1 MNTFEKTFLI
11 ESGNDEQHLWT
22 SNECWMPEAVEI
34 RFTKELINQIKTAS
48 KLMDRKTQPSFG
60 EGDICNITL
69 NVSSIFGM
77 YELIEDDMEIK
88 CDVAYIIV
96 RKNGVMLELYNKHN
110 SADKLECG
118 WISFEELGIRK

>member
-11 ESGNDEQHLWT
+11 ESHNHDYHVWT
-22 SNECWMPEAVEI
+22 SNDCWMPEAVEI

-48 KLMDRKTQPSFG
+48 KLMDRKIQPSFG
-60 EGDICNITL
+60 NGDICNITL
-69 NVSSIFGM
+69 NVSSIFDM
-77 YELIEDDMEIK
+77 YELIDDDMDIS

-96 RKNGVMLELYNKHN
+96 RNHGVMLELYNKYD

-118 WISFEELGIRK
+118 WISFEELGIK